1 MRITYLHQYFNTPS
15 MSGGTR
21 SYEMARRLVGIGHE
35 VNMVTS
41 LRDPDGRKGWFTTVE
56 AGIKVHW
63 LSVPYSNRMSY
74 KQRIASFCKFAWG
87 AARKAASLP
96 ADVVFATSTP
106 LTIALPGVYAARR
119 QKVPM
124 VFEVRDLWP
133 ELPIAMGALRNP
145 TTRKLAK
152 CLERLAY
159 QSSTEIIALSPGMV
173 DGVVAT
179 GFPSAHVAE
188 IPNSSDLD
196 LFFPNTDWRSEFR
209 GKHGIA
215 EDQILVV
222 YVGTFGRINGVG
234 YLPQLAAALAGDT
247 RFRFLL
253 VGDGQEF
260 EDVKATAQKLG
271 VLNSNFRMFAR
282 IPKVDVPKVLAAAD
296 FATSLFIALPA
307 MEVNS
312 ANKFFDGLAAGCCMA
327 INYGGWQA
335 EILDESGAGLQLDR
349 DVTLAARQLQKLAD
363 HPERIAQAKMA
374 ARKLAEERFSRDK
387 LAAQLEEV
395 LARSVRSFVC

>member
-1 MRITYLHQYFNTPS
+1 MP
-15 MSGGTR
+15 GGTR
-21 SYEMARRLVGIGHE
+21 SYEMARRLVAMGHE

-41 LRDPDGRKGWFTTVE
+41 WREPKARKGWFTTDE

-63 LSVPYSNRMSY
+63 LPVPYSNRMSY
-74 KQRIASFCKFAWG
+74 KQRIAAFFKFAWA

-119 QKVPM
+119 RKAPM

-145 TTRKLAK
+145 IVRKAARL
-152 CLERLAY
+152 LERFAY
-159 QSSTEIIALSPGMV
+159 QSSTEIIALSPGMR

-179 GFPSAHVAE
+179 GFPSSHVTE
-188 IPNSSDLD
+188 IPNSADLD
-196 LFFPNTDWRSEFR
+196 LFYPNAEWRTAFR
-209 GKHGIA
+209 AQQGIA
-215 EDQILVV
+215 EDQLLFV
-222 YVGTFGRINGVG
+222 YTGTFGRINGVG
-234 YLPQLAAALAGDT
+234 YLPQLAAALARDK
-247 RFRFLL
+247 RFRFLS

-260 EDVKATAQKLG
+260 EAVKALAQNLG
-271 VLNSNFRMFAR
+271 VLNRNFQMLAR
-282 IPKVDVPKVLAAAD
+282 VPKVDMPKVLAAAD
-296 FATSLFIALPA
+296 FASSLFIALPA
-307 MEVNS
+307 MEANS

-335 EILDESGAGLQLDR
+335 EILDESGAGLQLAR
-349 DVTLAARQLQKLAD
+349 DVTLAARQLQELAD

-374 ARKLAEERFSRDK
+374 ARQLAEERFSRDK